1 MATETVDV
9 QSHNHYFFQS
19 NPGMLIWTL
28 YLTLLVPYANFNVA
42 SQGSYGPSD
51 CFLWLT
57 SPAHSISI
65 VCFSC
70 KVMLSFT
77 LIISL
82 CSHSLYF
89 FFFSF
94 FVFFF
99 FPHRSFWFLP
109 ATPGKWEDTITLQFS
124 NIVNLFFPPSVR
136 CAMVLE
142 IMVTPKSGR
151 FKNNPQNFYAMK
163 SLKDFFFHI
172 LIKHMQSNPKNEKGS
187 ICHRKFWKAN
197 KRISSGRQPARKPD
211 LGQFY

>member
-1 MATETVDV
+1 MTY
-9 QSHNHYFFQS
+9 QSSTQYINRLFQLQS
-19 NPGMLIWTL
+19 NAFIYFNHFIVFTF
-28 YLTLLVPYANFNVA
+28 TVFLLF
-42 SQGSYGPSD
+42 
-51 CFLWLT
+51 FL
-57 SPAHSISI
+57 S
-65 VCFSC
+65 
-70 KVMLSFT
+70 LS
-77 LIISL
+77 
-82 CSHSLYF
+82 F
-89 FFFSF
+89 FFFS
-94 FVFFF
+94 
-99 FPHRSFWFLP
+99 HRSFWFLP